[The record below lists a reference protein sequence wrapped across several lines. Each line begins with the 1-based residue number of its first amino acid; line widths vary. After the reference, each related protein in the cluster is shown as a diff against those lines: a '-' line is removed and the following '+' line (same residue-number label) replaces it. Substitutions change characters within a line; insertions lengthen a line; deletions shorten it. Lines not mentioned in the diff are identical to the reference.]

1 MFKGIRKRLV
11 MLRESVGMALDNI
24 RSNKVRSFL
33 TLLGIMI
40 GVMAVITLISTVSGV
55 SGTITSSF
63 SGMGV
68 GTLTV
73 SVSGSDLK
81 TGMTPED
88 LAVISGLESVDGVV
102 PSISLNGR
110 VSYGKN
116 VQTGLSVSG
125 RNAYYFSLNEDMIVQ
140 GRALN
145 FIDDDNRSYVCVISQ
160 EIVDEFFFGVNPIG
174 ETLYIS
180 GLPFTIAGRYEEDS
194 GGGIAAI
201 FTGSP
206 AVMIP
211 YTTAMKV
218 NNSNEVTSFTVYLKE
233 GTESAAAQEE
243 IESAMD
249 VLFDFEEDCYTV
261 ASMET
266 IEETMNTMT
275 TMMSSLLA
283 GIASIALLVGG
294 IGIMNMM
301 LTTVTERTGE
311 IGLKKAL
318 GAVPGQIQIQFLLES
333 FLLSMIG
340 GLLGVVL
347 GLALSYGLCQAL
359 GTSFVFNSGA
369 VALGVGFS
377 AAVGIIF
384 GWAPA
389 RKASRLNPIDA
400 LRDNEDDET
409 RNGSTGCPDAGS
421 GGRRG

>member
-1 MFKGIRKRLV
+1 MLKRIGKGFVMF
-11 MLRESVGMALDNI
+11 RESAAMALDNI

-40 GVMAVITLISTVSGV
+40 GVMAVITLITTVSGV

-63 SGMGV
+63 TDMGV
-68 GTLTV
+68 GTMTV
-73 SVSGSDLK
+73 SISGSDLK

-88 LAVISGLESVDGVV
+88 LAVISALESVDGVV
-102 PSISLNGR
+102 PTVSLNGR

-116 VQTGLSVSG
+116 VQTGITVSG
-125 RNAYYFSLNEDMIVQ
+125 KNSYYFVKNGEMIIQ
-140 GRALN
+140 GRGLN
-145 FIDDDNRSYVCVISQ
+145 FIDDDNRTYACVISQ
-160 EIVDEFFFGVNPIG
+160 EMVDQFFLGINPVG
-174 ETLYIS
+174 ETLYVS
-180 GLPFTIAGRYEEDS
+180 GLPFTIVGRYKEDS

-206 AVMIP
+206 DVIIP
-211 YTTAMKV
+211 YTTALQV
-218 NNSNEVTSFTVYLKE
+218 NNSNEVTSFTVYLKD
-233 GTESAAAQEE
+233 GAESAAAQEE
-243 IESAMD
+243 IEEALD

-261 ASMET
+261 ASMES
-266 IEETMNTMT
+266 IEDTMATMT
-275 TMMSSLLA
+275 RMMSSLLA

-318 GAVPGQIQIQFLLES
+318 GALPGQIQAQFLLES

-340 GLLGVVL
+340 GLLGVLL
-347 GLALSYGLCQAL
+347 GLALSFGLCRAL
-359 GTSFVFNSGA
+359 GTTFVMDWFA
-369 VALGVGFS
+369 ILLGVGFS
-377 AAVGIIF
+377 AAVGIVF

-400 LRDNEDDET
+400 LR
-409 RNGSTGCPDAGS
+409 AA
-421 GGRRG
+421 